1 MLLIHTLNE
10 IGHIYAASPTPSPA
24 GGGVS
29 IPNPGAAAPPGV
41 SAKASDIV
49 AYVKWGVLI
58 VIVIAAFVG
67 VGAVA
72 GGRVF
77 AHHGASR
84 VGMSMLISAVIAAV
98 LYAGIYAFITAT
110 ATA

>member
-1 MLLIHTLNE
+1 MVLLHVLQEAIHISTGSVPN
-10 IGHIYAASPTPSPA
+10 PSP
-24 GGGVS
+24 
-29 IPNPGAAAPPGV
+29 AAPPGV
-41 SAKASDIV
+41 AGKASDVIS
-49 AYVKWGVLI
+49 YVKWGVLL

-77 AHHGASR
+77 GHHGASR

-110 ATA
+110 ASA

>member
-1 MLLIHTLNE
+1 MLLVHALQE
-10 IGHIYAASPTPSPA
+10 AGHIYAGT
-24 GGGVS
+24 V
-29 IPNPGAAAPPGV
+29 PNPAPAAPPGV
-41 SAKASDIV
+41 SSQASAVIS
-49 AYVKWGVLI
+49 YVKWGVLL

-77 AHHGASR
+77 GHHSASR

-98 LYAGIYAFITAT
+98 LYAGIYAFISAT
-110 ATA
+110 AGA